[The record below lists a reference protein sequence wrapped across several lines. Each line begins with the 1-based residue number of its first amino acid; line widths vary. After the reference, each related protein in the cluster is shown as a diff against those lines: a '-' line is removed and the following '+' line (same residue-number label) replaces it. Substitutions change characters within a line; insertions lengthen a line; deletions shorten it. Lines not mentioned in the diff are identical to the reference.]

1 MIKFNDIEDTEPYS
15 TFLKIYNEALV
26 KNQKNIDASIIS
38 SFDKTN
44 QEVDSRFV
52 NIKYLTKNEWTF
64 FSNYNSPKAIQFNQH
79 DQISSVFYWD
89 TLNIQIRM
97 RSKIYKSSKAISDTH
112 FNSREHKKNA
122 LSISSMQSRPINN
135 YADVVKKYNKVL
147 NKKKLSSRP
156 LYWGGFS
163 FVPYFFEFF
172 EGHESRINKRT
183 SFELNNGIWKKY
195 TLEP

>member
-1 MIKFNDIEDTEPYS
+1 MIMFLNDNSSIP
-15 TFLKIYNEALV
+15 FLEFKNKYNQAIKAKQSSVEAV
-26 KNQKNIDASIIS
+26 CIS
-38 SFDKTN
+38 SFNNTSSEVNSRYVNLKVIDNDK
-44 QEVDSRFV
+44 F
-52 NIKYLTKNEWTF
+52 IF